1 MQRIK
6 SDFEPLHQVEK
17 FNCESVLI
25 SYLESVSAKEE
36 KDMQYLQSALM
47 YMKIRH
53 EAVEMMS
60 DIKEMI
66 SKLLEPNNAESK
78 NDKNKQ
84 DSNSA
89 VSNSGKNLYNIMITK
104 MSGKLLYERKKY
116 EELERKYN
124 EMATNESHI
133 AAVIE
138 QAAAVIDSL
147 TGK

>member
-1 MQRIK
+1 MKRIK
-6 SDFEPLHQVEK
+6 SNFEPLHQVEK

-47 YMKIRH
+47 HMKIRH
-53 EAVEMMS
+53 EVVEMMS

-84 DSNSA
+84 DSNST
-89 VSNSGKNLYNIMITK
+89 I
-104 MSGKLLYERKKY
+104 
-116 EELERKYN
+116 
-124 EMATNESHI
+124 
-133 AAVIE
+133 
-138 QAAAVIDSL
+138 
-147 TGK
+147 